1 MNTKNKINFTIS
13 SDKKS
18 ENYVITKEDS
28 LGFHH
33 SMFVTVPE
41 LKVLSV
47 ALSKLVRKI
56 REGEEN
62 ERQKN

>member
-1 MNTKNKINFTIS
+1 MNTKNKIKFTIS

-47 ALSKLVRKI
+47 ALSKLVKKL
-56 REGEEN
+56 EKEQNEN
-62 ERQKN
+62 QIN

>member
-1 MNTKNKINFTIS
+1 MNTKNKIKFIIS

-47 ALSKLVRKI
+47 ALSKLVRKL
-56 REGEEN
+56 EKKQDEN
-62 ERQKN
+62 QIN

>member
-1 MNTKNKINFTIS
+1 MNTKNKIKFTIS

-47 ALSKLVRKI
+47 ALSKLVKKL
-56 REGEEN
+56 REEQNEN
-62 ERQKN
+62 QIN

>member
-1 MNTKNKINFTIS
+1 MNTKNKIKFTIS

-47 ALSKLVRKI
+47 TLSKLVKKL
-56 REGEEN
+56 EEEQN
-62 ERQKN
+62 ENQIN

>member
-1 MNTKNKINFTIS
+1 MNTKNKIKFTIS

-47 ALSKLVRKI
+47 MLSKLVKKL
-56 REGEEN
+56 EEEQN
-62 ERQKN
+62 ENQIN

>member
-1 MNTKNKINFTIS
+1 MNTKNKIKFTIS

-41 LKVLSV
+41 LKILSV
-47 ALSKLVRKI
+47 ALSKLVKKL
-56 REGEEN
+56 EEEQN
-62 ERQKN
+62 ENQIN

>member
-1 MNTKNKINFTIS
+1 MNTKNKIKFTIS

-47 ALSKLVRKI
+47 ALSKLVKKL
-56 REGEEN
+56 EEEQN
-62 ERQKN
+62 ENQIN

>member
-1 MNTKNKINFTIS
+1 MNTKNKIKFIIS

-47 ALSKLVRKI
+47 ALSKLVKKL
-56 REGEEN
+56 EEEQN
-62 ERQKN
+62 ENQIN

>member
-1 MNTKNKINFTIS
+1 MNTKNKIKFTIS
-13 SDKKS
+13 SNKKS

-47 ALSKLVRKI
+47 KLSKMEINNVVKDLEPLI
-56 REGEEN
+56 IA
-62 ERQKN
+62 

>member
-1 MNTKNKINFTIS
+1 MNTKNKIKFTIS

-47 ALSKLVRKI
+47 ALSKLVKKL
-56 REGEEN
+56 EEKQN
-62 ERQKN
+62 ENQIN

>member
-1 MNTKNKINFTIS
+1 MNTKNKIKFTIS

-33 SMFVTVPE
+33 LMFVTVPE

-47 ALSKLVRKI
+47 MLSKLVKKLK
-56 REGEEN
+56 EEQN
-62 ERQKN
+62 ENQIN

>member
-1 MNTKNKINFTIS
+1 MNTKNKIKFTIL

-33 SMFVTVPE
+33 SMFVTVSE
-41 LKVLSV
+41 LKVLSI
-47 ALSKLVRKI
+47 ALSKLVKKL
-56 REGEEN
+56 EE
-62 ERQKN
+62 E